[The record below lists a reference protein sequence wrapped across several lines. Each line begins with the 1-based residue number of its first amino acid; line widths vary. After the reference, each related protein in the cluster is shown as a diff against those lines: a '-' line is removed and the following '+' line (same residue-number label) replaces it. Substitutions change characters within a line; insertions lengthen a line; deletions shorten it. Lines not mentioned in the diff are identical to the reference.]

1 MEKEIVRRVIDY
13 IKNMENPKENM
24 LEILLVSQKEAGGII
39 PTWLQQELADI
50 LDVDLEEIG
59 DTIEFFPFLREKN
72 FAWELRVTWEEIV

>member
-59 DTIEFFPFLREKN
+59 DTIK
-72 FAWELRVTWEEIV
+72 